1 MKFFDVNVTGSF
13 NVTGSTE
20 VVNITASYAISA
32 ETSSYSDNS
41 YWTASGAN
49 IERFS
54 DVIIEGV
61 FYANEKHF
69 YIDHPT
75 KDGMKLIY
83 GTLEGPENAVYIRGS
98 LIDSNTI
105 KLPDYWNKLV
115 DENSITVHLT
125 PIGKHQKLYIK
136 NITIREITI
145 KKSVFSFGKIAC
157 CYTIYAE
164 RKDVAKLK
172 TEVYKK

>member
-1 MKFFDVNVTGSF
+1 MIV
-13 NVTGSTE
+13 
-20 VVNITASYAISA
+20 
-32 ETSSYSDNS
+32 
-41 YWTASGAN
+41 
-49 IERFS
+49 
-54 DVIIEGV
+54 EGV

-98 LIDSNTI
+98 LIDSNII

-115 DENSITVHLT
+115 DENSITAHLT
-125 PIGKHQKLYIK
+125 PIGKPQKLYVK
-136 NITIREITI
+136 NITINEITI

-157 CYTIYAE
+157 YYTIYAE
-164 RKDVAKLK
+164 RKDVSKLK